1 MGLNLST
8 ALKDDCVAKLLV
20 EDPGEDT
27 QVPFLRGILTRS
39 LQDSGL
45 PFEEAYNV
53 ASDIRRELDDE
64 TLITTDE
71 LRDRVLKTLK
81 AAYSAKVVSRYESQ
95 GAAATAIRVEH
106 PDGRVTTFSADQH
119 RRSLETIGLTHEES
133 FSVVGKIQQQL
144 ADEQLSST
152 TSQHIAH
159 LSYRYLQQTAELGPA
174 VARRWL
180 VWIDFLRSGRP
191 LILLIGGTSGC
202 GKSTIATALA
212 NQLDIVRTQSTDMLR
227 EVMRTMISKRLLP
240 VLHQSSFSAW
250 QALPLQEGRATEDQ
264 DILVADGFLAQVDL
278 LSVASEAVIERALR
292 ERVSLIFEGVHIH
305 QSMVDRIP
313 QDSDALIAPI
323 MLAVL
328 KRKDLK
334 ERIKGRGTRA
344 PERRS
349 ERYLQHFDEI
359 WRLQSFLLSEA
370 DRTKTPI
377 IVNAD
382 RDKVV
387 REIMRTVIDMLSKD
401 FSLICRRG
409 FQLEHQL

>member
-1 MGLNLST
+1 
-8 ALKDDCVAKLLV
+8 VAKTLV
-20 EDPGEDT
+20 EDPDEDT

-39 LQDSGL
+39 LQNAGL
-45 PFEEAYNV
+45 AFEEAYNV
-53 ASDIRRELDDE
+53 ASDLRRDLDDE
-64 TLITTDE
+64 ALITTDE
-71 LRDRVLKTLK
+71 LRDRVIKHLK
-81 AAYSAKVVSRYESQ
+81 AIYSTKVVGRYESQ
-95 GAAATAIRVEH
+95 GAAATATRVEH
-106 PDGRVTTFSADQH
+106 PDGRVTTFSADLH
-119 RRSLETIGLTHEES
+119 RRRLETIGLTHEES
-133 FSVVGKIQQQL
+133 FGIITKIQQHL
-144 ADEQLSST
+144 ADNHLTST
-152 TSQHIAH
+152 TSQHIAR
-159 LSYRYLQQTAELGPA
+159 LSYRYLQQTPELGPA

-212 NQLDIVRTQSTDMLR
+212 NQLEIVRTQSTDMLR

-240 VLHQSSFSAW
+240 VLHKSSFSAW
-250 QALPLQEGRATEDQ
+250 EALPVQEGRLTEDQ
-264 DILVADGFLAQVDL
+264 ELLVADGFLAQVDL

-305 QSMVDRIP
+305 QSMVERIP
-313 QDSDALIAPI
+313 QDGDALIAPI

-334 ERIKGRGTRA
+334 ERIRGRGTRA

-359 WRLQSFLLSEA
+359 WQLQSFLLSEA

-377 IVNAD
+377 IVNGD

-387 REIMRTVIDMLSKD
+387 REIMRTVIGMLSKD
-401 FSLICRRG
+401 FALTPEEVFR
-409 FQLEHQL
+409 

>member
-1 MGLNLST
+1 
-8 ALKDDCVAKLLV
+8 VAKILI
-20 EDPGEDT
+20 EDPDENT

-39 LQDSGL
+39 LQNAGL
-45 PFEEAYNV
+45 AFEEAYNV
-53 ASDIRRELDDE
+53 ASDIRRDLDDE
-64 TLITTDE
+64 ALITNRE
-71 LRDRVLKTLK
+71 LRDRVIKHLK
-81 AAYSAKVVSRYESQ
+81 ATCSAQVVERYESQ
-95 GAAATAIRVEH
+95 GAAATATRVEH
-106 PDGRVTTFSADQH
+106 ADGRVTTFSADLH
-119 RRSLETIGLTHEES
+119 RRRLETIGLTHEES
-133 FSVVGKIQQQL
+133 FGVIAKIQQYL
-144 ADEQLSST
+144 ADKQLSST

-159 LSYRYLQQTAELGPA
+159 LSYRYLHQTPELGPA
-174 VARRWL
+174 VAHRWL

-212 NQLDIVRTQSTDMLR
+212 NQLEIVRTQSTDMLR

-250 QALPLQEGRATEDQ
+250 EALPLQEGRLTEDQ
-264 DILVADGFLAQVDL
+264 ELLVADGFLAQVDL

-305 QSMVDRIP
+305 QSMVDKIP
-313 QDSDALIAPI
+313 RDTDALIAPI

-334 ERIKGRGTRA
+334 ERIRGRGTRA

-349 ERYLQHFDEI
+349 ERYLEHFDEI
-359 WRLQSFLLSEA
+359 WQLQSFLLSEA

-377 IVNAD
+377 IVNGD

-387 REIMRTVIDMLSKD
+387 REIMRTVIDMLSND
-401 FSLICRRG
+401 FSLTPEEVFR
-409 FQLEHQL
+409 

>member
-1 MGLNLST
+1 M
-8 ALKDDCVAKLLV
+8 AKVLV
-20 EDPGEDT
+20 EDPDEST

-39 LQDSGL
+39 LQNAGL
-45 PFEEAYNV
+45 AFEEAYNV
-53 ASDIRRELDDE
+53 AADIRRDLDDE

-71 LRDRVLKTLK
+71 LRNRVIEHLK
-81 AAYSAKVVSRYESQ
+81 ATYSVTVAARYESQ
-95 GAAATAIRVEH
+95 STAATATRVEH
-106 PDGRVTTFSADQH
+106 PDGRVTTFSADLH
-119 RRSLETIGLTHEES
+119 RRRLETIGLTHEES
-133 FSVVGKIQQQL
+133 FSIVTKLQQHLVDNQL
-144 ADEQLSST
+144 TST
-152 TSQHIAH
+152 TSQHIAQ
-159 LSYRYLQQTAELGPA
+159 LSYDYLLQTPALGPA
-174 VARRWL
+174 VAHRWL

-212 NQLDIVRTQSTDMLR
+212 NQLEIVRTQSTDMLR

-250 QALPLQEGRATEDQ
+250 EALPLQEGRLAEDQ
-264 DILVADGFLAQVDL
+264 ELLVADGFLAQVEL

-305 QSMVDRIP
+305 QSMVERIP
-313 QDSDALIAPI
+313 QDGDALIAPI

-334 ERIKGRGTRA
+334 ERIRGRGTRA

-349 ERYLQHFDEI
+349 ERYLRHFDEI
-359 WRLQSFLLSEA
+359 WQLQSFLLSEA

-377 IVNAD
+377 IVNGD

-401 FSLICRRG
+401 FALTAEEV
-409 FQLEHQL
+409 FQ

>member
-1 MGLNLST
+1 
-8 ALKDDCVAKLLV
+8 VAKILI
-20 EDPGEDT
+20 EDPDENT

-39 LQDSGL
+39 LQNAGL
-45 PFEEAYNV
+45 AFEEAYNV
-53 ASDIRRELDDE
+53 ASDIRRDLDDE
-64 TLITTDE
+64 ALITTRE
-71 LRDRVLKTLK
+71 LRDRVIKHLKETC
-81 AAYSAKVVSRYESQ
+81 SAQVVERYESQ
-95 GAAATAIRVEH
+95 GAAATATRVEH
-106 PDGRVTTFSADQH
+106 ADGRVTTFSADLH
-119 RRSLETIGLTHEES
+119 RRRLETIGLTHEES
-133 FSVVGKIQQQL
+133 FGVIAKIQQYL
-144 ADEQLSST
+144 ADKQLSST

-159 LSYRYLQQTAELGPA
+159 LSYRYLHQTPELGPA
-174 VARRWL
+174 VAHRWL

-212 NQLDIVRTQSTDMLR
+212 NQLEIVRTQSTDMLR

-250 QALPLQEGRATEDQ
+250 EALPLQEGRLTEDQ
-264 DILVADGFLAQVDL
+264 ELLVADGFLAQVDL

-305 QSMVDRIP
+305 QSMVDKIP
-313 QDSDALIAPI
+313 RDTDALIAPI

-334 ERIKGRGTRA
+334 ERIRGRGTRA

-349 ERYLQHFDEI
+349 ERYLEHFDEI
-359 WRLQSFLLSEA
+359 WQLQSFLLSEA

-377 IVNAD
+377 IVNGD

-387 REIMRTVIDMLSKD
+387 REIMRTVIDMLSND
-401 FSLICRRG
+401 FSLTPEEVFR
-409 FQLEHQL
+409 

>member
-1 MGLNLST
+1 
-8 ALKDDCVAKLLV
+8 VAKTLV
-20 EDPGEDT
+20 EDPDEDT

-39 LQDSGL
+39 LQNAGL
-45 PFEEAYNV
+45 AFEEAYNV
-53 ASDIRRELDDE
+53 ASDIRRDLDDE
-64 TLITTDE
+64 ALITTDE
-71 LRDRVLKTLK
+71 LRDRVIKHLK
-81 AAYSAKVVSRYESQ
+81 ATYSTKVVGRYESQ
-95 GAAATAIRVEH
+95 GAAATATRVEH
-106 PDGRVTTFSADQH
+106 PDGRVTTFSADLH
-119 RRSLETIGLTHEES
+119 RRRLETIGLTHEES
-133 FSVVGKIQQQL
+133 FGIITKIQQHL
-144 ADEQLSST
+144 ADNHLTST
-152 TSQHIAH
+152 TSQHIAR
-159 LSYRYLQQTAELGPA
+159 LSYRYLQQTPELGPA

-212 NQLDIVRTQSTDMLR
+212 NQLEIVRTQSTDMLR

-250 QALPLQEGRATEDQ
+250 EALPVQEGRLTEDQ
-264 DILVADGFLAQVDL
+264 ELLVADGFLAQVDL

-305 QSMVDRIP
+305 QSMVERIP
-313 QDSDALIAPI
+313 QDGDALIAPI

-334 ERIKGRGTRA
+334 ERIRGRGTRA

-359 WRLQSFLLSEA
+359 WQLQSFLLSEA

-377 IVNAD
+377 IVNGD

-387 REIMRTVIDMLSKD
+387 REIMRTVIGMLSKD
-401 FSLICRRG
+401 FALTPEEVFR
-409 FQLEHQL
+409 

>member
-1 MGLNLST
+1 M
-8 ALKDDCVAKLLV
+8 AKLLV

-71 LRDRVLKTLK
+71 LRNRVLKTLK
-81 AAYSAKVVSRYESQ
+81 AAYSAKVVGRYESQ

-152 TSQHIAH
+152 TSQHIAR

-250 QALPLQEGRATEDQ
+250 QALPLQEGRLTEDQ

-401 FSLICRRG
+401 FSLSAEEI
-409 FQLEHQL
+409 FS

>member
-1 MGLNLST
+1 M
-8 ALKDDCVAKLLV
+8 AKILI
-20 EDPGEDT
+20 EDPDENT

-39 LQDSGL
+39 LQNAGL
-45 PFEEAYNV
+45 AFEVAYNA
-53 ASDIRRELDDE
+53 ASDIRKDLDDE
-64 TLITTDE
+64 ALITTHE
-71 LRDRVLKTLK
+71 LRDRVIKHLK
-81 AAYSAKVVSRYESQ
+81 ATCSAKVVERYESQ
-95 GAAATAIRVEH
+95 GAAATATRVEH
-106 PDGRVTTFSADQH
+106 ADGRVTTFSADLH
-119 RRSLETIGLTHEES
+119 RRRLETIGLTHEES
-133 FSVVGKIQQQL
+133 FGVIAKIQQYL
-144 ADEQLSST
+144 ADNQLSST

-159 LSYRYLQQTAELGPA
+159 LSYRYLHQTPELGPA

-212 NQLDIVRTQSTDMLR
+212 NQLEIVRTQSTDMLR

-250 QALPLQEGRATEDQ
+250 EALPLQEGRLTEDQ
-264 DILVADGFLAQVDL
+264 ELLVADGFLAQVDL

-305 QSMVDRIP
+305 QSMVDKIP
-313 QDSDALIAPI
+313 RDTDALIAPI

-334 ERIKGRGTRA
+334 ERIRGRGTRA

-349 ERYLQHFDEI
+349 ERYLEHFDEI
-359 WRLQSFLLSEA
+359 WQLQSFLLSEA

-377 IVNAD
+377 IVNGD

-401 FSLICRRG
+401 FALTPEEVFR
-409 FQLEHQL
+409 

>member
-1 MGLNLST
+1 
-8 ALKDDCVAKLLV
+8 VAKILV
-20 EDPGEDT
+20 EDPDEDT

-39 LQDSGL
+39 LQNAGL
-45 PFEEAYNV
+45 AFEEAYNV
-53 ASDIRRELDDE
+53 ASDIRRDLDDE
-64 TLITTDE
+64 ALITTHE
-71 LRDRVLKTLK
+71 LRNRVIKHLET
-81 AAYSAKVVSRYESQ
+81 ACSADVVGRYESQ
-95 GAAATAIRVEH
+95 GTAATATQVEH
-106 PDGRVTTFSADQH
+106 QDGRVTTFSADLH
-119 RRSLETIGLTHEES
+119 RRRLETIGLTHEES
-133 FSVVGKIQQQL
+133 FSVVTKIQQYL
-144 ADEQLSST
+144 ADKQLSST

-159 LSYRYLQQTAELGPA
+159 LSYRYLHQTPELGPA
-174 VARRWL
+174 VAHRWM

-212 NQLDIVRTQSTDMLR
+212 NQLEIVRTQSTDMLR

-250 QALPLQEGRATEDQ
+250 EALPLQEGRLTDDQ
-264 DILVADGFLAQVDL
+264 DMLVADGFLAQVDL

-305 QSMVDRIP
+305 QSMVEKIP
-313 QDSDALIAPI
+313 RDSDALIAPI

-334 ERIKGRGTRA
+334 ERIRGRGTRT
-344 PERRS
+344 PGRRS
-349 ERYLQHFDEI
+349 ERYLEHFDEI
-359 WRLQSFLLSEA
+359 WLLQSFLLSEA

-377 IVNAD
+377 IVNED

-401 FSLICRRG
+401 FTLTPEKVFR
-409 FQLEHQL
+409 

>member
-1 MGLNLST
+1 
-8 ALKDDCVAKLLV
+8 VAKILI
-20 EDPGEDT
+20 EDPDENT

-39 LQDSGL
+39 LQNAGL
-45 PFEEAYNV
+45 AFEEAYNV
-53 ASDIRRELDDE
+53 ASDIRRDLDDE
-64 TLITTDE
+64 ALITTQE
-71 LRDRVLKTLK
+71 LRDRVIKHLK
-81 AAYSAKVVSRYESQ
+81 ATCSAKVVERYESQ
-95 GAAATAIRVEH
+95 GAAATATRVEH
-106 PDGRVTTFSADQH
+106 ADGRVTTFSADLH
-119 RRSLETIGLTHEES
+119 RRRLETIGLTHEES
-133 FSVVGKIQQQL
+133 FGVIAKIQQYL
-144 ADEQLSST
+144 ADKQLSST

-159 LSYRYLQQTAELGPA
+159 LSYRYLHQTPELGPA
-174 VARRWL
+174 VAHRWL

-250 QALPLQEGRATEDQ
+250 QALPLQEGRLTEDQ
-264 DILVADGFLAQVDL
+264 DTLVADGFLAQVDL

-313 QDSDALIAPI
+313 QDTDALIAPI

-401 FSLICRRG
+401 FSLTAEQV
-409 FQLEHQL
+409 FS

>member
-1 MGLNLST
+1 
-8 ALKDDCVAKLLV
+8 VAKLLV
-20 EDPGEDT
+20 EDLAEDT
-27 QVPFLRGILTRS
+27 EVPFLRGILTRS

-64 TLITTDE
+64 TRITTDE
-71 LRDRVLKTLK
+71 LRDRVVKILK
-81 AAYSAKVVSRYESQ
+81 AAYNAKVVGRYESQ

-133 FSVVGKIQQQL
+133 FNAVAKIQQQL
-144 ADEQLSST
+144 TDEQLSST
-152 TSQHIAH
+152 TSQYIAH
-159 LSYRYLQQTAELGPA
+159 LSYRHLHQTPELGPA

-180 VWIDFLRSGRP
+180 VWIDFIRSGRP

-401 FSLICRRG
+401 FSLSAEEV
-409 FQLEHQL
+409 FS

>member
-1 MGLNLST
+1 
-8 ALKDDCVAKLLV
+8 VAKILV
-20 EDPGEDT
+20 EDPDEGT

-39 LQDSGL
+39 LQNAGL
-45 PFEEAYNV
+45 AFEDAYQV
-53 ASDIRRELDDE
+53 ASDIRSELDDTE
-64 TLITTDE
+64 RITKLD
-71 LRDRVLKTLK
+71 LRNRIIAHLKNTHGAQL
-81 AAYSAKVVSRYESQ
+81 AMRYQNQSAS
-95 GAAATAIRVEH
+95 ATAIAVEH
-106 PDGRVTTFSADQH
+106 PDGRITPYSVDQH

-133 FSVVGKIQQQL
+133 FRCAIAIQQRL
-144 ADEQLSST
+144 AGERLRT
-152 TSQHIAH
+152 AKSQHIADLTYRH
-159 LSYRYLQQTAELGPA
+159 LQRTAELGPA
-174 VARRWL
+174 VAHRWL

-227 EVMRTMISKRLLP
+227 EVMRTMVSGHLLP
-240 VLHQSSFSAW
+240 ILHTSSFSAW
-250 QALPLQEGRATEDQ
+250 KALPYQESRPAEDH
-264 DILVADGFLAQVDL
+264 DALLADGFLAQADL
-278 LSVASEAVIERALR
+278 LSVASEAVIERAIR

-305 QSMVDRIP
+305 QALVDKIP
-313 QDSDALIAPI
+313 RDNDALIAPI

-344 PERRS
+344 PQRRS
-349 ERYLQHFDEI
+349 ERYLKHFDEI

-377 IVNAD
+377 IVNSD

-387 REIMRTVIDMLSKD
+387 REIMRTVIDTLSKD
-401 FSLICRRG
+401 FTSSAEEVFR
-409 FQLEHQL
+409 

>member
-1 MGLNLST
+1 
-8 ALKDDCVAKLLV
+8 VAKILV
-20 EDPGEDT
+20 EDPDEGT

-39 LQDSGL
+39 LQNSGL
-45 PFEEAYNV
+45 AFEQAYQV
-53 ASDIRRELDDE
+53 ASEIRRELE
-64 TLITTDE
+64 NTELITTVE
-71 LRDRVLKTLK
+71 LRDRTLAHLKTAHGAKL
-81 AAYSAKVVSRYESQ
+81 AMRYQRQSAN
-95 GAAATAIRVEH
+95 AAAIAVQH
-106 PDGRVTTFSADQH
+106 PDGRITPFSLDQH

-133 FSVVGKIQQQL
+133 FNSSTRIQQKL
-144 ADEQLSST
+144 ITERLSTT
-152 TSQHIAH
+152 TSQHIAQLTYGH
-159 LSYRYLQQTAELGPA
+159 LRQTPELGPA
-174 VARRWL
+174 VAQRWL

-227 EVMRTMISKRLLP
+227 EVMRTMVSARLLP
-240 VLHQSSFSAW
+240 ILHTSSFSAW
-250 QALPLQEGRATEDQ
+250 EALPHQESRPSEDQ
-264 DILVADGFLAQVDL
+264 DALLADGFLAQADL
-278 LSVASEAVIERALR
+278 LSVASEAVIERAIR

-305 QSMVDRIP
+305 QALVDKVPR
-313 QDSDALIAPI
+313 DSDALIAPI

-344 PERRS
+344 PQRRS
-349 ERYLQHFDEI
+349 ERYLKHFDEI

-387 REIMRTVIDMLSKD
+387 REIMRTVIDVLSKD
-401 FSLICRRG
+401 FTLAPEEVFG
-409 FQLEHQL
+409 